1 METTVQTSNQNI
13 EMLQKMV
20 EAGVHIG
27 HRKSKGHPKMKPFL
41 LATRQNVQVI
51 NVEKTLDELQKAK
64 EFIRDVVSRGGA
76 VLFVAI
82 KMPANAI
89 IKDIAVRVGMPYVT
103 TRWLGGTLTNFD
115 IISKRLGYFLKQ
127 EEDKNKGEW
136 AKYTKK
142 EQLLKERELA
152 DLEKKMGGL
161 KILKKLPNALVVVD
175 IGEHDGM
182 VREARHIGAPV
193 VAITDTNTDPT
204 LIDYPIPANDRSLK
218 SVKLLLDELAEAVQE
233 GKNRITNNE

>member
-1 METTVQTSNQNI
+1 METTVQTNNQNI

-41 LATRQNVQVI
+41 LTTRQNIQVI

-64 EFIRDVVSRGGA
+64 EFIRDVVSRGGV
-76 VLFVAI
+76 VLFVAT
-82 KMPANAI
+82 KMPAKAI
-89 IKDIAVRVGMPYVT
+89 IKDTAVRVGMPYVT

-127 EEDKNKGEW
+127 EEDRSKGEW
-136 AKYTKK
+136 VKYTKK

-161 KILKKLPNALVVVD
+161 KTLKKLPNALVVVD

-182 VREARHIGAPV
+182 VREAKNIGAPV